1 LELNKNVENAA
12 TPEVLACQC
21 IPTILDIALPLLT
34 DYLNFQ
40 RKTEKY
46 SQYIRRLRV
55 NSI

>member
-1 LELNKNVENAA
+1 VENAA

-21 IPTILDIALPLLT
+21 IPTILDIALPLST